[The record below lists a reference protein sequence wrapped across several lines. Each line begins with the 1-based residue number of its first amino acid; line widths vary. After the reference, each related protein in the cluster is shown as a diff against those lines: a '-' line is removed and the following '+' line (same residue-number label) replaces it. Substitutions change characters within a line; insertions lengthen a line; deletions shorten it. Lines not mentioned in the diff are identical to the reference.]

1 MFMCYSIN
9 SSLPA
14 GRLDKAPRLLD
25 HPLQQGAI
33 MNEHTARAPLPPAG
47 SETPLV
53 RLGGISKRYG
63 TVEAVKP
70 LDLEIRRGDFLA
82 ILGPSGCGKT
92 TLLRIIGGFVAPTTG
107 TVEIDGQDM
116 TAWGPEKRPTNTVFQ
131 GYGLFPHMTVRQNV
145 AFGLRLRKVSAAQRD
160 KRAIEMLDLVGLST
174 QADRY
179 PHQISGGQQQRVALA
194 RALAIEPQVLL
205 LDEPLSALDAK
216 VRAQL
221 RDEIRRIQLDVGIT
235 TLFVTHDQEEA
246 LAIADRVGVMREGRL
261 EQLAPP
267 TEVYSR
273 PATSFVAEF
282 VGLSN
287 RLAGEVRG
295 GEVIVRGCKLPLV
308 ERDTPDGQ
316 VVALVR
322 PEAVSLA
329 SNAPE
334 PGTEAGSGPLT
345 GTVIAITFL
354 GATSRV
360 TVDLGDTRVMAQLP
374 TSEASALAAGSRVV
388 LAIRPDPVLVS
399 AGADPAA
406 AAAGEEA

>member
-1 MFMCYSIN
+1 VT
-9 SSLPA
+9 SSSVTRTQDGA
-14 GRLDKAPRLLD
+14 ARAAVEVRLEGLSRHYGPVVALD
-25 HPLQQGAI
+25 H
-33 MNEHTARAPLPPAG
+33 
-47 SETPLV
+47 
-53 RLGGISKRYG
+53 
-63 TVEAVKP
+63 
-70 LDLEIRRGDFLA
+70 LDLTLHPGELVA
-82 ILGPSGCGKT
+82 LLGPSGCGKT
-92 TLLRIIGGFVAPTTG
+92 TTLRLLAGLEDTDTGRVVVGGKDITHVSAAKR
-107 TVEIDGQDM
+107 DM
-116 TAWGPEKRPTNTVFQ
+116 GMVFQ
-131 GYGLFPHMTVRQNV
+131 AYSLFPHMTVRQNV

-179 PHQISGGQQQRVALA
+179 PHQLSGGQQQRVALA

-295 GEVIVRGCKLPLV
+295 DEVIVRGCKLPLV

-329 SNAPE
+329 SNAP
-334 PGTEAGSGPLT
+334 GSEAESGPLT

-399 AGADPAA
+399 AAADPAA

>member
-1 MFMCYSIN
+1 VT
-9 SSLPA
+9 SSSVTRTQDGA
-14 GRLDKAPRLLD
+14 GRTAVEVRLEDLSRHYGPVVALD
-25 HPLQQGAI
+25 H
-33 MNEHTARAPLPPAG
+33 
-47 SETPLV
+47 
-53 RLGGISKRYG
+53 
-63 TVEAVKP
+63 
-70 LDLEIRRGDFLA
+70 LDLTLQPGELVVL
-82 ILGPSGCGKT
+82 LGPSGCGKT
-92 TLLRIIGGFVAPTTG
+92 TSLRLLAGLEDADTGRVVVGGKDITG
-107 TVEIDGQDM
+107 LSAAKRDM
-116 TAWGPEKRPTNTVFQ
+116 GMVFQ
-131 GYGLFPHMTVRQNV
+131 AYSLFPHMTVRQNV
-145 AFGLRLRKVSAAQRD
+145 AFGLRLRKVGAAQRD

-179 PHQISGGQQQRVALA
+179 PHQLSGGQQQRVALA

-221 RDEIRRIQLDVGIT
+221 RDEIRRIQLEVGIT

-246 LAIADRVGVMREGRL
+246 LAIADRVGVMRDGRL

-287 RLAGEVRG
+287 RLGGEVRG

-308 ERDTPDGQ
+308 EKDTPDGQ

-334 PGTEAGSGPLT
+334 PGIEAGSGPLT

-360 TVDLGDTRVMAQLP
+360 SVDLGDTRVMAQLP
-374 TSEASALAAGSRVV
+374 TSEASALAAGRRVV

-399 AGADPAA
+399 AGTDPAA

>member
-1 MFMCYSIN
+1 MT
-9 SSLPA
+9 SSPVTRTSA
-14 GRLDKAPRLLD
+14 D
-25 HPLQQGAI
+25 
-33 MNEHTARAPLPPAG
+33 TARAAV
-47 SETPLV
+47 EV
-53 RLGGISKRYG
+53 RLEGLSRHYG
-63 TVEAVKP
+63 PVVALDH
-70 LDLEIRRGDFLA
+70 LDLTLQPGELVA
-82 ILGPSGCGKT
+82 LLGPSGCGKT
-92 TLLRIIGGFVAPTTG
+92 TTLRLLAGLEDADTGQITVAGKDITR
-107 TVEIDGQDM
+107 VSAAKRDM
-116 TAWGPEKRPTNTVFQ
+116 GMVFQ
-131 GYGLFPHMTVRQNV
+131 AYSLFPHMTVRQNV

-179 PHQISGGQQQRVALA
+179 PHQLSGGQQQRVALA

-329 SNAPE
+329 SNAP
-334 PGTEAGSGPLT
+334 GSEAGSGPLT

-374 TSEASALAAGSRVV
+374 TSEATALAAGSRVV

-399 AGADPAA
+399 ADADPAA